1 VRHTNRVDSL
11 LTRTPYNAQIQ
22 KELVRLA
29 KLGSK
34 EAQDELVVSNMRFV
48 RLVANRYYSDE
59 SFTMEEMIAEGVSG
73 LIEAI
78 DRFDPLSP
86 NTFMSYAVFWIR
98 QAISK
103 YHRDNRRFIRQ
114 PANKQQDLGIRVCNI
129 DAPLNE
135 DGDYTIADTIEQST
149 FESPEDV
156 LYRER
161 VKVQIDEML
170 SCIPHDESQVIRY
183 RYGLTGEILS
193 YDEISSKMNMKTA
206 RLKAL
211 SERAVRR
218 LRKNIQESPNRNDLL
233 QYLQMTT

>member
-1 VRHTNRVDSL
+1 MRNTNRVNSL
-11 LTRTPYNAQIQ
+11 MTKNPYSAEFQ

-34 EAQDELVVSNMRFV
+34 EAQDELVMSNMRFI
-48 RLVANRYYSDE
+48 RLVANRYIADD
-59 SFTMEEMIAEGVSG
+59 SFCREEMIAEGVSG

-103 YHRDNRRFIRQ
+103 YNRDNRRFIRQ
-114 PANKQQDLGIRVCNI
+114 PANKQQDLGISISNI
-129 DAPLNE
+129 DAPIGE
-135 DGDYTIADTIEQST
+135 SADFTVADTIEQET

-156 LYRER
+156 LYRAS
-161 VKVQIDEML
+161 VKIQIDEML
-170 SCIPHDESQVIRY
+170 ACIPHEESQVIRY
-183 RYGLTGEILS
+183 RFGLTGEVLS
-193 YDEISSKMNMKTA
+193 YDEISSKMNIKTA
-206 RLKAL
+206 RLKAMN
-211 SERAVRR
+211 ERAVRR
-218 LRKNIQESPNRNDLL
+218 LRQNIQESPNRNDLL